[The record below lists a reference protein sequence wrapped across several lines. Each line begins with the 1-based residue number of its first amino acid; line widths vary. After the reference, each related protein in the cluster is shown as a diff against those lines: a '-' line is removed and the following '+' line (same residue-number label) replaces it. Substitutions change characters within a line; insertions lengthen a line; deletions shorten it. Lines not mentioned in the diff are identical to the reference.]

1 MFQLDDKFLQDIG
14 LGSLPEDQRKA
25 FLQHIYDELELRV
38 GTKLSEGMSE
48 QQMSEFE
55 SFVDRNEDKVRGW
68 FEKNMPDYVSRP
80 DYQQFASS
88 APEGTPEIEIMSEY
102 ASLKWLEINRPD
114 YRQIVAQELESLK
127 QEIMSQKDA
136 ILGQNESA

>member
-14 LGSLPEDQRKA
+14 LGDLPEDQRKA

-55 SFVDRNEDKVRGW
+55 SFVDRAEDKVRAW
-68 FEKNMPDYVSRP
+68 FAANMPDYASRP

-88 APEGTPEIEIMSEY
+88 APEGTDEVAILSEY
-102 ASLKWLEINRPD
+102 ASLKWLEMNRPD

-136 ILGQNESA
+136 ILGRDHAA

>member
-14 LGSLPEDQRKA
+14 LGDLPEDQRKA

-55 SFVDRNEDKVRGW
+55 SFVDRDEDKVRGW
-68 FEKNMPDYVSRP
+68 YADNMPDYASRP

-88 APEGTPEIEIMSEY
+88 APDGTPEVDILSEY

-114 YRQIVAQELESLK
+114 YRQIVAQELELLK
-127 QEIMSQKDA
+127 QEIISQKDT
-136 ILGQNESA
+136 ILGGEAT

>member
-14 LGSLPEDQRKA
+14 LGELPEDQRKA

-38 GTKLSEGMSE
+38 GTKLSEGMRE

-55 SFVDRNEDKVRGW
+55 SFVERDEDKVRGW
-68 FEKNMPDYVSRP
+68 FASNMPDYVTRP

-88 APEGTPEIEIMSEY
+88 APEGTSEVDILSEFG
-102 ASLKWLEINRPD
+102 SLKWLELNRPD
-114 YRQIVAQELESLK
+114 YRQIVAQELEALK
-127 QEIMSQKDA
+127 QEIISQKDT
-136 ILGQNESA
+136 ILGQ

>member
-14 LGSLPEDQRKA
+14 LGDLPEDQRKA

-55 SFVDRNEDKVRGW
+55 SFVDRDEDKVRDW
-68 FEKNMPDYVSRP
+68 FAANMPDYATRQ
-80 DYQQFASS
+80 DYQQFATS
-88 APEGTPEIEIMSEY
+88 APQGTPEVDVLSEF

-127 QEIMSQKDA
+127 QEIIAQKDD
-136 ILGQNESA
+136 ILGDK

>member
-14 LGSLPEDQRKA
+14 LGDLPEDQRKA

-48 QQMSEFE
+48 NQMAEFE
-55 SFVDRNEDKVRGW
+55 SFVDRDEDKVRGW
-68 FEKNMPDYVSRP
+68 FADNMPDYVTRP
-80 DYQQFASS
+80 DYQQFATS
-88 APEGTPEIEIMSEY
+88 APEGTPEVDVLSEF

-114 YRQIVAQELESLK
+114 YRQIVAQELETLK
-127 QEIMSQKDA
+127 QEIISQKDT
-136 ILGQNESA
+136 ILGSQAA

>member
-14 LGSLPEDQRKA
+14 LGDLPENQRKA

-55 SFVDRNEDKVRGW
+55 SFVDRDEDKVREW
-68 FEKNMPDYVSRP
+68 YANTMPDYATRP

-88 APEGTPEIEIMSEY
+88 APDATSEIDILSEY

-114 YRQIVAQELESLK
+114 YRRIVAEELEALK
-127 QEIMSQKDA
+127 QEIVSQKDT
-136 ILGQNESA
+136 ILGSEAA

>member
-14 LGSLPEDQRKA
+14 LGTLPEDQRKA

-38 GTKLSEGMSE
+38 GTKLSEGMNE

-55 SFVDRNEDKVRGW
+55 SFVDRDEDRVRAW
-68 FEKNMPDYVSRP
+68 FEHNMPDYASRP
-80 DYQQFASS
+80 DYQQFTGS
-88 APEGTPEIEIMSEY
+88 APQGTPEIDIMSEY

-114 YRQIVAQELESLK
+114 YRQIVAQELETLK
-127 QEIMSQKDA
+127 QEIISQKDS
-136 ILGQNESA
+136 ILGAEAA

>member
-14 LGSLPEDQRKA
+14 LGDLPEDQRKA

-55 SFVDRNEDKVRGW
+55 SFVDREEDKVRGW
-68 FEKNMPDYVSRP
+68 LASNMPDYATRP

-88 APEGTPEIEIMSEY
+88 APEGTSEVDVLSEF
-102 ASLKWLEINRPD
+102 ASLTWLELNRPD
-114 YRQIVAQELESLK
+114 YRQIVAAELEALK
-127 QEIMSQKDA
+127 QEIISQKDT
-136 ILGQNESA
+136 ILGA